1 MNILRYFVFG
11 KEEKP
16 VKKKKIVKKNNY
28 KEEVKEEKIIY
39 SNRINVA
46 GISKYYDVLNEIIE
60 KGEERGIYPKFK
72 GYSIKDFKSTTES
85 VGEIAD
91 VETNTIML
99 EKYIYRGKDA
109 IKVLLEGEHGKF
121 HNIGSIPKK
130 EIDKILPYVGTK
142 NLKVKGF
149 FVGGVYRKY
158 DKEHNELIDT
168 VYDLGI
174 ELSITIK
181 E

>member
-1 MNILRYFVFG
+1 MDIFRYLVFG

-16 VKKKKIVKKNNY
+16 IKKKAN
-28 KEEVKEEKIIY
+28 KEVVKEEKVIY

-46 GISKYYDVLNEIIE
+46 GISKYYDILNEIIE
-60 KGEERGIYPKFK
+60 KGEERGIYTKFK

-85 VGEIAD
+85 IGEIAD
-91 VETNTIML
+91 VETNTIRL
-99 EKYIYRGKDA
+99 EKYIYRGSEA
-109 IKVLLEGEHGKF
+109 IKVLLEGEHGEF

-130 EIDKILPYVGTK
+130 EIEKILPYVGTK

-168 VYDLGI
+168 VYDLGV